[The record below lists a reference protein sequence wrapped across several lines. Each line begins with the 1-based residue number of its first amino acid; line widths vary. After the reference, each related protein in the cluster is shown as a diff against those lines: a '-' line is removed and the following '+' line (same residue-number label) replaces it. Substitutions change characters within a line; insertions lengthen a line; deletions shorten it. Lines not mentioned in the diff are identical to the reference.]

1 MFEHFQALSAD
12 FSLVFIFVATPLQNT
27 CGAILCAQLRPASRP
42 KGILPKNLDS
52 RILSGGH
59 IFITNSIT
67 KMAKGVQVHFQNW
80 DLVGLGAWARSM
92 CQPHWPHKDTLED
105 WPLTRT
111 HPPQDLPQRAHLRL
125 WLGRFGAAADATA
138 SSPPHKTSRRPAHT
152 PHFKSVLCNSEIL
165 NRRSTRFVVFAP
177 LTHKV

>member
-1 MFEHFQALSAD
+1 MFEHFSS
-12 FSLVFIFVATPLQNT
+12 SLCRLFTCFHFRRHTP
-27 CGAILCAQLRPASRP
+27 S
-42 KGILPKNLDS
+42 KHMW
-52 RILSGGH
+52 RIESHTLFPTQTSLTTKGGH
-59 IFITNSIT
+59 IFITNSIN
-67 KMAKGVQVHFQNW
+67 KMAKEVQVHFQNW

-165 NRRSTRFVVFAP
+165 NRRSTRFVVLAP
-177 LTHKV
+177 FTHKVF

>member
-1 MFEHFQALSAD
+1 MFEHFSSSFCRLFTCFHFRRHTPSKHMWSHTLCPTQT
-12 FSLVFIFVATPLQNT
+12 SLTT
-27 CGAILCAQLRPASRP
+27 
-42 KGILPKNLDS
+42 K
-52 RILSGGH
+52 GGH

-67 KMAKGVQVHFQNW
+67 KMAKEVQVHFQNW

-165 NRRSTRFVVFAP
+165 NCRSTRFVVFAP
-177 LTHKV
+177 LTYKV